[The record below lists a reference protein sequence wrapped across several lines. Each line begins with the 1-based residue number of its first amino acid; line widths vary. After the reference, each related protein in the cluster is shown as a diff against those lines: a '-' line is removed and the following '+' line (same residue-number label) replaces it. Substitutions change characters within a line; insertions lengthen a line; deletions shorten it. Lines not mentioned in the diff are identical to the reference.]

1 MMEDYSQLNGSGIAL
16 KASDQLS
23 VSRDELKFLI
33 GLKDRMYLIQAF
45 NQILTPDAYGDYS
58 GYSVRSVYF
67 DGLDNQDYV
76 ERRIKTPFNKRIRL
90 RVYSPQDQTA
100 KFEIK
105 KKWTKN
111 QIKDSVVVTRADAIE
126 MLNGNFEVLKNYDSP
141 TAELG
146 YEICTTSGYRPVS
159 MVEYKRRAYTHP
171 QFSTRITLDSD
182 LRYSDTNLDLFTD
195 VLCESSDE
203 FKFRLIP
210 YRALGKQDGMLL
222 GFKPD
227 MVSLDYTRVK
237 DLVIG
242 IHNES
247 FSNDNEY
254 NALLHPDIIR

>member
-23 VSRDELKFLI
+23 VSRDELKFLL

-182 LRYSDTNLDLFTD
+182 LRYSDTNLDLFTEEEVNFTNVTD
-195 VLCESSDE
+195 ITETILEVKYERFLLPQIQEVLSYVNLKKNNIS
-203 FKFRLIP
+203 KFGTSRS
-210 YRALGKQDGMLL
+210 LL
-222 GFKPD
+222 ET
-227 MVSLDYTRVK
+227 Y
-237 DLVIG
+237 
-242 IHNES
+242 
-247 FSNDNEY
+247 Y
-254 NALLHPDIIR
+254 Y